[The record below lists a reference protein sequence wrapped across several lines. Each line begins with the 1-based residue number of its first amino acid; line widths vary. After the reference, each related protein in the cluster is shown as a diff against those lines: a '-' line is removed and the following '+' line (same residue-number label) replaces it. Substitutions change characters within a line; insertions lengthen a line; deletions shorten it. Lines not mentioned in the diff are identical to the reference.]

1 MLPSACGR
9 QELNSDENWILN
21 ENLSSSLQ
29 WRLDSIYLI
38 GGAAVIVP
46 DRKVLDAAGRLVQG
60 LGLAPETLP
69 RPVNPDVESLHSEH
83 RSTFRE
89 ISLTVKMSFY
99 LSPWSSVKY
108 FCRID
113 LSDEVIVVQRLMKTK
128 VKTPKPSVA
137 ATTSEM

>member
-9 QELNSDENWILN
+9 QQLNSDENWILN

-46 DRKVLDAAGRLVQG
+46 DRKILDAAGRLVQG

-69 RPVNPDVESLHSEH
+69 RPVYPDVESLHSKL

-89 ISLTVKMSFY
+89 ISLTAQMSSH
-99 LSPWSSVKY
+99 LSP
-108 FCRID
+108 
-113 LSDEVIVVQRLMKTK
+113 
-128 VKTPKPSVA
+128 
-137 ATTSEM
+137 